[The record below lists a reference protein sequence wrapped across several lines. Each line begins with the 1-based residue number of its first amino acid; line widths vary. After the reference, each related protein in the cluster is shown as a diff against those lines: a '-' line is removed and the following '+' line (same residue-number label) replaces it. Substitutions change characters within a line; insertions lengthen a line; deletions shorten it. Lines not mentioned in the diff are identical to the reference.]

1 MKGWTL
7 AFDAAYTGINPALVF
22 IALVIAVL
30 DLAGAAQRHFRNIA
44 A

>member
-1 MKGWTL
+1 
-7 AFDAAYTGINPALVF
+7 VF